1 VGSPFTLPSSLI
13 DEARR
18 QREKSALDEIT
29 SSIDTSFKQGMSALE
44 SVAKGAAEQVSPLMQ
59 ALQSGGLTVPSLES
73 LGPTTD
79 AAMQQRDQYER
90 RQQASRVSQ
99 TTPPSGIA
107 PARPTD
113 IPGPDLSP
121 ESGTP
126 VRSAAEMN
134 ADMPPTA
141 GEPGGPPLANGPVWE
156 PSKGPAPGGEI
167 SNASKADFVRTA
179 YPYMLNA
186 AGGDRNLADLMLAKA
201 ISENGSIGSGRPFWA
216 NNFSGIKWNGE
227 GKFVEAD
234 TWEDYGNGP
243 VAEKAKFRVF
253 DTPQEGIAGFM
264 QFLHDNSRY
273 HKALA
278 QYQQDGDAE
287 GLFRGILKAGYA
299 TDKAWVEKLKGIRDT
314 QVAPVTRT
322 LNAGSPAPAIPPQAP
337 AGAPPAGASIPRAP
351 DMQTLPDTPETRS
364 GTALEPVPMAPNES
378 PLTGPNDP
386 RIQRVSQIGQAAT
399 GDPLSM
405 KTADGVPMPI
415 APDPT
420 SEGRVRGYSQEDIRY
435 PGSMPYDVTDD
446 EGIDRTNDPLYP
458 VPLPAQRLP
467 GLSDDAMYRQPLD
480 AAPDDGGYVDPDQGP
495 REALPGSMGAQSLQN
510 NNSAPNV
517 SPESTVLPTYGAGA
531 GDDPGTQTV
540 GAVNG
545 PPAPAASPY
554 DDDQSFRPTPRLG
567 QTPVDPPIA
576 TDVYGG
582 PPRYDPRDADQGPH
596 ESPRYTPPE
605 TWYGRAAETALQV
618 ITPALEAYDAANE
631 WLINNPIT
639 GSLNPQAMGRELGGT
654 DQLYVE
660 TREDQL
666 RLEALIR
673 RYRAGDASVEPEIRA
688 LTESLNRRTKVD
700 RASLLA
706 AGQRNPD
713 KGAETLGQAVQA
725 GATLAI
731 APGLG
736 SGVARNVVAGALDPI
751 GQGLGAAL
759 EVPGRIAEA
768 APAVAR
774 RGSELL
780 EQGRATARRAEA
792 LDTGGGMTFGSLG
805 PVPQPEPVRIPR
817 AGYADDLSEGAESL
831 VRNASER
838 NAPQEVVRRVE
849 VAERAQRLLGFEPE
863 QVRAWQDQAITEAPD
878 TRAVRGEALRSAE
891 YADAE
896 RVDVAMTR
904 LEAAMTRVRDVEN
917 GLEMAPADR
926 LETADAL
933 LEAAQ
938 AAAAFGRSAAAS
950 TAEGRATARALGQRR
965 NAILARQAYETSQ
978 RARQVGTDAR
988 FAAQAVMQAANRG
1001 QITPEGIQRLR
1012 TLRDKLLEAER
1023 NGLAGDGTGG
1033 RLVAME
1039 QPSTRASSTVGPVAG
1054 RRGPG
1059 VLARAATD
1067 VGNVAFGS
1075 IVGGT
1080 TGYMAPA
1087 DTEEERLRNA
1097 QIGVGLGAV
1106 GYPLVGRAMRRGRG
1120 ALATFGPA
1128 PSPGAPN
1135 RAIAVGSDPS
1145 RRYEFRYRVADLR
1158 DLVPS
1163 NLPNGAPN
1171 PAFPRELQP
1180 RSRERVAS
1188 QLQIDQIA
1196 QGLEPDALLND
1207 VGRLD
1212 SGPMIVGSD
1221 NIVES
1226 GNGRTLALQRAAAQY
1241 PEQYQRYVESLKGQL
1256 GQYGLADDALEGVQL
1271 PVLVRERVSDVDR
1284 AAFAAEANN
1293 SGILRMSSVEQAAQD
1308 AGNLSDDVVANLAVA
1323 ENDTIAS
1330 ALRKTENRDLV
1341 RQWVGSLPENERAS
1355 VLDAD
1360 GNLSAQGYERLTNAM
1375 LMRTYGSGAGERLA
1389 RVFIES
1395 ADPTVRNVQTALMA
1409 SLPDM
1414 ARAEAL
1420 IRAGQRSA
1428 ELSIAEDVATAV
1440 DMLARLKRDGIPVRE
1455 YLGQSAMFE
1464 RELTP
1469 MQEDMLRFLDQY
1481 QRRPATIRESLR
1493 EYASRVENSA
1503 DPNQGDMFG
1512 GEVASASKEEVW
1524 RGSTATIEREAAAA
1538 AEARAAARRA
1548 RANDSGL
1555 AAADPESLAPVE
1567 DIIPGTG
1574 GPEGRLAQEGAPVIA
1589 PRPGPVDPT
1598 IAPSGGPQ
1606 GAFTQEGA
1614 PVQYARPGPVGDVLP
1629 STGGPRG
1636 ELEVQ
1641 GGPVRYAQPT
1651 PVENIAPATGG
1662 PEGRLAREGA
1672 PPELANLPRVDPN
1685 AIPGGGPESTLTLA
1699 SGRTI
1704 KDVVGQIDEVLANP
1718 NAPGAVERL
1727 RALHDD
1733 LQEISTQGFR
1743 RSSDIRRRLQRNGLL
1758 RAGLAAR
1765 SDDVEPLVRALA
1777 NVDPDRP
1784 EEMQA
1789 VLRII
1794 SKPRLIDRLL
1804 EYQYVNMLSSPITQ
1818 AINISSN
1825 TMQIAGRLLL
1835 QNPLEFAFS
1844 GGRSTGVGAA
1854 FQGAARG
1861 FREGLGEAGQIMRTG
1876 TSAEQINRAT
1886 EIGDYSHV
1894 NREALTEKFGKAGA
1908 LLHVISTRPL
1918 AAMDALLGH
1927 VAYAGAAEQ
1936 YAQRTADQLLR
1947 NKAPEVA
1954 GMSREAARRHVMA
1967 NIWDYPSIVE
1977 RAGKIED
1984 YTLLRSKDTQGNNW
1998 GRVERALRQAASL
2011 RNPSEDAGF
2020 AGQATA
2026 FLANQVLPFFNVPL
2040 NFAKQGAERTAGVP
2054 VNAVRAIRAYGRG
2067 DVERGAELAA
2077 KATIGA
2083 GALATGIVL
2092 AAGDNLTDDG
2102 PEDAGQRAIWE
2113 LTHKRNSYRVPGTD
2127 QWISWEGTPF
2137 AIPFGMIAG
2146 ARRGWTE
2153 ANERA
2158 AKKGETDLVD
2168 VVGSAALKTAQGG
2181 AEGFFSQSFIRGLA
2195 DQYKLLTGQDTGLS
2209 TVAAQ
2214 GANTVS
2220 RFIPASG
2227 MVNFFAR
2234 VADDV
2239 ERDAGKPQATS
2250 DLPENIGARVASRL
2264 PGVGIPGTDIGI
2276 RGPRSYVDPK
2286 LSPYGEPV
2294 PNEQGGVY
2302 GAIPYYRGE
2311 GSMAGDPITRRLE
2324 VAHIGAPPPATE
2336 ITFRGMTIPLNMRD
2350 QRVFRQAWGQAFR
2363 RELEGMQKNG
2373 KEYPP
2378 EAYEKARSLA
2388 RDEAEGI
2395 ILEQLGSAEIRRR
2408 VEGRQA
2414 VGAR

>member
-90 RQQASRVSQ
+90 QQQASRVSQ

-1375 LMRTYGSGAGERLA
+1375 LMRTYGQGAGERLA
-1389 RVFIES
+1389 RAFIES

-1428 ELSIAEDVATAV
+1428 ELSIAEDVATAAE
-1440 DMLARLKRDGIPVRE
+1440 MLARLRRE
-1455 YLGQSAMFE
+1455 GVKPSDYLGQGAMFE

-1469 MQEDMLRFLDQY
+1469 LQESILEFLDRG
-1481 QRRPATIRESLR
+1481 QRRPSSIREALK
-1493 EYASRVENSA
+1493 EYAQRVDNTA
-1503 DPNQGDMFG
+1503 DPNQVDMFG
-1512 GEVASASKEEVW
+1512 GQVAPPKREDVW
-1524 RGSTATIEREAAAA
+1524 RATIAGADIPEPPLLAA
-1538 AEARAAARRA
+1538 AEEANQAARRVSA
-1548 RANDSGL
+1548 DGAGL
-1555 AAADPESLAPVE
+1555 AEPAAESVARPLDIPPARPAPASGRVAPEPQPRTPAAD
-1567 DIIPGTG
+1567 II
-1574 GPEGRLAQEGAPVIA
+1574 
-1589 PRPGPVDPT
+1589 
-1598 IAPSGGPQ
+1598 
-1606 GAFTQEGA
+1606 
-1614 PVQYARPGPVGDVLP
+1614 
-1629 STGGPRG
+1629 
-1636 ELEVQ
+1636 
-1641 GGPVRYAQPT
+1641 
-1651 PVENIAPATGG
+1651 PATGG

-1672 PPELANLPRVDPN
+1672 PPEPANLPRVDPN
-1685 AIPGGGPESTLTLA
+1685 VLPGGGPESTLTLT

-1704 KDVVGQIDEVLANP
+1704 KDVVGQIDEVLSNP
-1718 NAPGAVERL
+1718 NAPGAAERL
-1727 RALHDD
+1727 RGLHAD
-1733 LQEISTQGFR
+1733 LQEISTQGFA

-1758 RAGLAAR
+1758 RAGLAGK
-1765 SDDVEPLVRALA
+1765 SDDVAPLVAALA
-1777 NVDPDRP
+1777 RVDPDRP